1 VNVWASWCLA
11 CRTEHPL
18 LMELEASGRIAVYGV
33 NYLDKR
39 EDAIRWLDYFGNPFE
54 LSAYDREGEL
64 GGQLGVEVVP
74 VTFLIGRDGR
84 ILFGKIGP
92 LDARTMQEDIWP
104 RLTLLEAGK

>member
-1 VNVWASWCLA
+1 
-11 CRTEHPL
+11 
-18 LMELEASGRIAVYGV
+18 MELAESGHIALYGV
-33 NYLDKR
+33 NYLDNR

-54 LSAYDREGEL
+54 LSAYDWEGEL

-92 LDARTMQEDIWP
+92 LDARTMEEEIRP
-104 RLTLLEAGK
+104 RLALLEAGK